1 MEMNDDVYEIYL
13 DEFEDDYYD
22 DDGVEMQFLN
32 VIYLSY
38 CF

>member
-22 DDGVEMQFLN
+22 DDGVEM
-32 VIYLSY
+32 
-38 CF
+38 

>member
-1 MEMNDDVYEIYL
+1 MEMNDDIYEIYL

-32 VIYLSY
+32 FFI
-38 CF
+38 

>member
-1 MEMNDDVYEIYL
+1 MEMNDDIYEIYL

-32 VIYLSY
+32 VINLSC